1 MKKETQE
8 WTYERIS
15 KDLKVIAEWMKKLI
29 DEERTRQEQGLQ
41 EGEYQQAVRQITE
54 ETRNQLYDRI
64 TNDVRISMFNVM
76 NAIQSRNQEFQ
87 REKDRYEEQKKEHE
101 SRTNE
106 MIQRSTETMVNQ
118 IMTMFK
124 KEQEQMWRWITTRVG
139 DSIWPQ
145 KKKQS

>member
-29 DEERTRQEQGLQ
+29 DEERTRQEQGPQ

>member
-64 TNDVRISMFNVM
+64 TNDVRISMFN
-76 NAIQSRNQEFQ
+76 IIKEI
-87 REKDRYEEQKKEHE
+87 KDRDQEIREGSDRHEMQRGQDEE
-101 SRTNE
+101 RMTE
-106 MIQRSTETMVNQ
+106 MMKRNSEAMVNQ
-118 IMTMFK
+118 IMTMLK
-124 KEQEQMWRWITTRVG
+124 EEQEQMWKWITVRVRELEEQCG
-139 DSIWPQ
+139 Q
-145 KKKQS
+145 RAA